1 MNETKIALISAIISG
16 LSLLITIV
24 FNIINQHK
32 LIKDNEPQLSFS
44 LKNYSGFLFLMVHNK
59 GMTKAKNIR
68 INIEKIHNN
77 GECSIQE
84 DYIFNIPFELAADE
98 KIQGMVAIYGENI
111 SNHVFPYLDIK
122 VSYEKPHFIKKVKYD
137 RQVFFTAAT
146 ESQISVD
153 TKLDFGTIDHNINN
167 IHKSLL
173 RLANY
178 FDGCEVAPFD
188 ELNIISESHFQPDLT
203 DALHS
208 KKHQS
213 NTREDCIKNR
223 VRK

>member
-1 MNETKIALISAIISG
+1 MDETKIALISAIISG
-16 LSLLITIV
+16 ISLLITIV

-32 LIKDNEPQLSFS
+32 IIKDNEPQLSFS
-44 LKNYSGFLFLMVHNK
+44 LKNYNGFLFLLVHNK
-59 GMTKAKNIR
+59 GKTKAKNIR
-68 INIEKIHNN
+68 ISIDKIHNN
-77 GECSIQE
+77 GERSIQE

-98 KIQGMVAIYGENI
+98 RVQGMVAIYGENI

-122 VSYEKPHFIKKVKYD
+122 VSYEKPHFIKKVNYD

-146 ESQISVD
+146 ESKISVD
-153 TKLDFGTIDHNINN
+153 TKLDFKTIDRNINN

-178 FDGCEVAPFD
+178 FDGCEIAPFD
-188 ELNIISESHFQPDLT
+188 DLNIISENHFQPDLT

-208 KKHQS
+208 KKHQPS
-213 NTREDCIKNR
+213 TRKNCIENR
-223 VRK
+223 IRE